1 MEVTGH
7 TVHLIG
13 DPHMTALL
21 HLDAS
26 ARRTS
31 ISRSLGAEFAAT
43 WRAEHPGGHY
53 VHRDLAADP
62 IPFIGEGWTEL
73 CDRVLAHGS
82 TDLDCLAD
90 LVNSP
95 AQQAA
100 WEIVEPLLAEVR
112 AADVVLIGTPMYNYS
127 IPASLKAWLDQ
138 ITFPRMSLAPTRF
151 VVVTARGGAYSPG
164 APKAIYD
171 YQQRYLRDFFAG
183 HFAVQDTAFVNAELV
198 NARHDPALAHLR
210 DQHDASFAA
219 ALDAVRALGKEC

>member
-1 MEVTGH
+1 
-7 TVHLIG
+7 
-13 DPHMTALL
+13 MTALL

-31 ISRSLGAEFAAT
+31 VSRELSGAFATA
-43 WRAEHPGGHY
+43 WRAEHPGATY
-53 VHRDLAADP
+53 VHRDLAAEP

-73 CDRVLAHGS
+73 CDRVLARGR
-82 TDLDCLAD
+82 TDLDRLAELAD
-90 LVNSP
+90 SP
-95 AQQAA
+95 AQQRA
-100 WEIVEPLLAEVR
+100 WEIVEPLLAEIR

-171 YQQRYLRDFFAG
+171 YQERYLRDFFAG
-183 HFAVQDTAFVNAELV
+183 HFAVDDTVFVHAELV
-198 NARHDPALAHLR
+198 NSRQDPALAHLR
-210 DQHDASFAA
+210 DEHDASYAA
-219 ALDAVRALGKEC
+219 ALATARALGKEY